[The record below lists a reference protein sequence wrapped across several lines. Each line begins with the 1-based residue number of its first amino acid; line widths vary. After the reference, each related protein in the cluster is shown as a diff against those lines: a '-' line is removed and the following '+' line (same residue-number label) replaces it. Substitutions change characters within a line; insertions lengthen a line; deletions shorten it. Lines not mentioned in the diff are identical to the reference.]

1 MELGFN
7 PQEYDIPTGLEPIRP
22 DWYQAVIAKFTM
34 KATKAND
41 GQVLE
46 VQLVIDESA
55 HPEAG
60 GRHLYERLNIHNKN
74 EVAQRIGRGSM
85 RKIQECVGRAQSTN
99 TDDLVGLKLMVK
111 VGRQEATEQYKARN
125 VIQDY
130 KPIGSVQMAGAGAA
144 ATGAP
149 VSSPNTVA
157 PSGAPATKPAWLR
170 QP

>member
-7 PQEYDIPTGLEPIRP
+7 PQEYDIPAGLEPVRP
-22 DWYQAVIAKFTM
+22 DWYLVVIAKFSM
-34 KATKAND
+34 EPTKARD
-41 GQVLE
+41 GQVLK
-46 VQLVIDESA
+46 VQFLIDESA
-55 HPEAG
+55 HPEVG
-60 GRHLYERLNIHNKN
+60 GRHLYERLNIHNKS
-74 EVAQRIGRGSM
+74 EVAQRIARGSM

-99 TDDLVGLKLMVK
+99 TDELVGLKLMAK
-111 VGRQEATEQYKARN
+111 VGIQAANDQYKARN
-125 VIQDY
+125 IIQDY

-149 VSSPNTVA
+149 VGSPNTVA